1 MSQEDE
7 LSPAESLALIEGQRA
22 ELRRRRGVRPELI
35 SFAWGVAY
43 LLGFGGCYLALHGV
57 VPAALAGVVLGVL
70 GAIALVLPIVLG
82 VRATRGMRGPSRTVG
97 AMYGTAWGLAFAA
110 NAVVQSSLQNQ
121 YAHSWDESS
130 LMWSSSSLA
139 VVGLMY
145 LAGAMLW
152 RDVPQY
158 VLGVW
163 ILVSAAGSVLAGVP
177 GNFLVLAFAGG
188 GGMLAL
194 SAYYALRA
202 DPSPSGR

>member
-1 MSQEDE
+1 MDGEGE

-35 SFAWGVAY
+35 TFAWGLAY
-43 LLGFGGCYLALHGV
+43 LLGFGGWYLALHGV
-57 VPAALAGVVLGVL
+57 VPAALSGVVLGVL

-82 VRATRGMRGPSRTVG
+82 VRASRGMRGPSRTVG

-110 NAVVQSSLQNQ
+110 NSVVQSSLQERLMP
-121 YAHSWDESS
+121 SWDVVS
-130 LMWSSSSLA
+130 LMWTSSSLA

-145 LAGAMLW
+145 LAGAMVW
-152 RDVPQY
+152 RDVPMY
-158 VLGVW
+158 ALGVW

-194 SAYYALRA
+194 SVYYAIRRR
-202 DPSPSGR
+202 G

>member
-1 MSQEDE
+1 MEGEGE

-35 SFAWGVAY
+35 TFAWGLAY
-43 LLGFGGCYLALHGV
+43 LLGFGGWYLALHGV
-57 VPAALAGVVLGVL
+57 VPAAVAGVVLGVL

-82 VRATRGMRGPSRTVG
+82 VRASRGMRGPSRTVG

-110 NAVVQSSLQNQ
+110 NSVVQSALQQ
-121 YAHSWDESS
+121 QLKPSWDVTS
-130 LMWSSSSLA
+130 LMWASSSLA
-139 VVGLMY
+139 IVGLMY

-163 ILVSAAGSVLAGVP
+163 MLVSAAGSVLAGVP

-194 SAYYALRA
+194 SAYYVIR
-202 DPSPSGR
+202 RRR

>member
-1 MSQEDE
+1 MEQPDG

-22 ELRRRRGVRPELI
+22 EMRRRRGVRPELI
-35 SFAWGVAY
+35 SFAWGLAY
-43 LLGFGGCYLALHGV
+43 LLGFGGWYLALHGV

-82 VRATRGMRGPSRTVG
+82 VRASRGMRGPSRTVG

-110 NAVVQSSLQNQ
+110 NSVVQSALQQ
-121 YAHSWDESS
+121 QLMPTWEVAS
-130 LMWSSSSLA
+130 LMWASSSLL
-139 VVGLMY
+139 VTGLMY
-145 LAGAMLW
+145 LVGAMLW

-158 VLGVW
+158 VLGTW
-163 ILVSAAGSVLAGVP
+163 MLASAAGSVLAGVP

-194 SAYYALRA
+194 SAYYTIR
-202 DPSPSGR
+202 RR